1 YVYSPQGVKNEKFE
15 STARAHEPARRG
27 FAESGGGDVF
37 KPGHQPTVSWNRAKR
52 VETTQPI
59 YRVVQWGNRGC
70 QSLGDYAPVFA
81 GGLQHVAAGFP
92 AFRQHWSGSVL
103 SDLCG
108 RHWRQYPASAG
119 RSHNYFH
126 ASTLGREDRPGERYR
141 RAGYPLLVRH
151 KSSGPCRVRVHVLLR
166 ITCTEVA
173 RRF

>member
-1 YVYSPQGVKNEKFE
+1 MTAATSYPRWSKDGVEFLFLQSGPLPIYCASFYRPQGVQNENFD

-92 AFRQHWSGSVL
+92 AFRQHWTGSGL
-103 SDLCG
+103 TDLCG
-108 RHWRQYPASAG
+108 RHWRQYRACAG
-119 RSHNYFH
+119 
-126 ASTLGREDRPGERYR
+126 
-141 RAGYPLLVRH
+141 
-151 KSSGPCRVRVHVLLR
+151 
-166 ITCTEVA
+166 
-173 RRF
+173 